1 MITDEISEGLHM
13 MQLSD
18 SFFPTGLFA
27 TSNGIETLFFERE
40 ISTAAELLELNRVI
54 IEQQLAP
61 GECIILAN
69 AYDSATEENFEQI
82 KEIDEIYCSMRTNKE
97 TREASI
103 RSGNQLAR
111 CVKEFL
117 DTDKTLNWYGD
128 SLHNGKVTGGYP
140 VSFAICCNAL
150 DIGKEKAVTMFLYGF
165 VASTVGAALRLGM
178 IQHFE
183 GQRIIHQTKPLIAK
197 TARENPSKPLT
208 DIWQFIP
215 QMEIFQM
222 HHEKMD
228 SKMFIT

>member
-1 MITDEISEGLHM
+1 MITDEVSEGLHM

-40 ISTAAELLELNRVI
+40 ISTAAELLELNKVM
-54 IEQQLAP
+54 IEQRLGP
-61 GECIILAN
+61 SECIILAN
-69 AYDSATEENFEQI
+69 AYDSATEENFGQI
-82 KEIDEIYCSMRTNKE
+82 EEIDEIDCSMRTNKE

-117 DTDKTLNWYGD
+117 DTDKTLNWYSD
-128 SLHNGKVTGGYP
+128 SLHDGKVVGGYP
-140 VSFAICCNAL
+140 VSFGICCNAL
-150 DIGKEKAVTMFLYGF
+150 NIGKEKAVTMFLYGF
-165 VASTVGAALRLGM
+165 VVSTVGAALRLGM

-183 GQRIIHQTKPLIAK
+183 GQRIIHQIKPLITK
-197 TARENPSKPLT
+197 TVKENLNKQPT